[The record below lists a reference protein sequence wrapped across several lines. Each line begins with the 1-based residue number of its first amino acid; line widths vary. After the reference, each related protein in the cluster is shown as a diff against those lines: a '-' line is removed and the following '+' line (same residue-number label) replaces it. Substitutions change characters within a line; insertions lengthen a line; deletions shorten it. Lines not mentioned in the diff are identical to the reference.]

1 MGGEVVGLADLATSA
16 PSHARAAAKK
26 KAAAAKA
33 VQERRAATKK
43 NAAANAEL
51 EVAASAVRVPCWS
64 CRSGCIIRQWQR
76 MPTQRSQCHITVT
89 HRPHSDRSAIS
100 LSQEAGCTVA
110 GCLRAMSFA
119 VNASYDSGRGCVPRQ
134 WQDASCD
141 SDSGRMLASDPA
153 TVAG

>member
-76 MPTQRSQCHITVT
+76 IAHTTITVPYHCHTSPTQRPQCHITV
-89 HRPHSDRSAIS
+89 
-100 LSQEAGCTVA
+100 AG
-110 GCLRAMSFA
+110 
-119 VNASYDSGRGCVPRQ
+119 GRMH
-134 WQDASCD
+134 
-141 SDSGRMLASDPA
+141 SGRMLASD
-153 TVAG
+153 VVRSECLIR